1 MFILAD
7 SWAGPRARGWSKALA
22 PLVVPIGTRAAIL
35 FTGKAVILLRRAAIA
50 SLPGS
55 LRRRVAKSVGVQPR
69 RKSSSAMNLLAWR
82 SAVSR

>member
-1 MFILAD
+1 
-7 SWAGPRARGWSKALA
+7 LA